1 MAQLTLTIA
10 AIGGLLGV
18 CLGAFGAHALRER
31 FDAYAMGVFETAVQ
45 YQFYHSLA
53 LLAVGVLLVNFPN
66 SSLLKSSSYLFAGGI
81 LVFSGSLYLLCFTG
95 IKWLGAITPLGG
107 LGFIGGW
114 LCLLIAVTRLVK

>member
-31 FDAYAMGVFETAVQ
+31 FDAYTMGVFETAVQ

-66 SSLLKSSSYLFAGGI
+66 SSLLKSSSYLFTGGI

>member
-31 FDAYAMGVFETAVQ
+31 FDAYAMGVFEAAVQ